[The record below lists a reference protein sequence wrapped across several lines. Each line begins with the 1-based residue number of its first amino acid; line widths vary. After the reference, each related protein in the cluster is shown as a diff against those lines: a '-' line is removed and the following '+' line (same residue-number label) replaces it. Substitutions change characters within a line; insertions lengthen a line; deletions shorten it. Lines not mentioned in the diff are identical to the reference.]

1 VLLACYFI
9 ARAQQGISK
18 HFLENPDALA
28 DAFQRAWYKLTHR
41 DMGPHPRLLGPLV
54 PPPQLW
60 QDPVPTRDEAAGK
73 LSTIDMAKL
82 KAACITVA
90 SVEPKGVGLAA
101 LVRAAWASAS
111 TYRCTD
117 HRGGANGARI
127 RLSPQKDWPVNN
139 PAELTKVLAALETV
153 QAEYVGP
160 PISMADL
167 IVLAGCAA
175 VEAAAHA
182 AGHTKITVPFSPGRT
197 DATEAM
203 TDASTFAVLEPV
215 ADGFRNY
222 DGRKAAERSQTPA
235 ETMLVDKAH
244 MLKLS
249 KAEMAVLVG
258 GMRVLG
264 ANSGQSSRGMLTAT
278 PGSLNNAFFVNLV
291 DMNTKWVPSKER
303 PDEEYIGKE
312 RKSGAI
318 KWSATR
324 VDLIFG
330 HNSELRAIAEFY
342 ACNDGDEVFVAD
354 FIAAWSKVMNL
365 DRFDL

>member
-1 VLLACYFI
+1 MFTYSI
-9 ARAQQGISK
+9 QDISK
-18 HFLENPDALA
+18 KFLENPDALA

-41 DMGPHPRLLGPLV
+41 DMGPHSRLLGPLV

-60 QDPVPTRDEAAGK
+60 QDSVPPRDEQAGE
-73 LSTIDMAKL
+73 LSAIDVAKL

-127 RLSPQKDWPVNN
+127 RLAPQKDWAVNN
-139 PAELTKVLAALETV
+139 PSELKKVMAALQTV
-153 QAEYVGP
+153 QAEFVAP

-167 IVLAGCAA
+167 IVLAGSAA

-182 AGHTKITVPFSPGRT
+182 AGYTKVTVPFSPGRT

-222 DGRKAAERSQTPA
+222 DGRRATERSQTPA
-235 ETMLVDKAH
+235 ETLLVDKAH

-264 ANSGQSSRGMLTAT
+264 SNAGQSSADMLTAT
-278 PGSLNNAFFVNLV
+278 PGSLNNAFFVNLT
-291 DMNTKWVPSKER
+291 DMRTKWVPSKER
-303 PDEEYIGKE
+303 PNEEYIGKDY
-312 RKSGAI
+312 KTGAI
-318 KWSATR
+318 KWSASR
-324 VDLIFG
+324 VDLVFG
-330 HNSELRAIAEFY
+330 HNSELRAIAEYY
-342 ACNDGDEVFVAD
+342 ACDDGNEVFVAD

-365 DRFDL
+365 DRFDLQ